1 MRVEKGAKLIVRQG
15 QSYAQDT
22 PIDGFLSDVEAKVLY
37 EKWDRSW
44 AEPIEL
50 HGNQIMITCE
60 MVAGAPLDQLT
71 NTFGATLAAHFME
84 VAKRNT
90 AM

>member
-1 MRVEKGAKLIVRQG
+1 MRVEAGAKLYVRQG
-15 QSYAQDT
+15 ASYAHDI
-22 PIDGFLSDVEAKVLY
+22 PIDGFLTEEEATVLY
-37 EKWDRSW
+37 EKWNRRW
-44 AEPIEL
+44 AEPIEM
-50 HGNQIMITCE
+50 HGNQFMLTCE

-71 NTFGATLAAHFME
+71 NVFGATLAAHFME

>member
-1 MRVEKGAKLIVRQG
+1 MLEAEAGARTAVTKLYKQYQTAVEYLV
-15 QSYAQDT
+15 T
-22 PIDGFLSDVEAKVLY
+22 LY